1 MSWMGFLGR
10 RGDVDGRRGWQ
21 EGVLDR
27 GGERGARVLNFVL
40 FFFFFF
46 GFWLFWF
53 SGLAWVELGCRRIW
67 KRSLGAGGRFVVWLK
82 CRWHPEW
89 HCSGRE
95 LVPEIS

>member
-40 FFFFFF
+40 FFFFFLVSGFF
-46 GFWLFWF
+46 GSAVLHGWSWVVGVYG
-53 SGLAWVELGCRRIW
+53 SGVWERE
-67 KRSLGAGGRFVVWLK
+67 GGSWY
-82 CRWHPEW
+82 
-89 HCSGRE
+89 G
-95 LVPEIS
+95 